1 MNQPEQPW
9 QPGPNDLPFTTH
21 LINPHGDRRLGFM
34 MSKAG
39 TTGCGSARPPSGS
52 TPATPSIN
60 QIISYALIWV
70 RNHPDD
76 PRGYELIDEVAAGA
90 KGIVMH
96 FAQAAQATSQG

>member
-1 MNQPEQPW
+1 M
-9 QPGPNDLPFTTH
+9 
-21 LINPHGDRRLGFM
+21 
-34 MSKAG
+34 
-39 TTGCGSARPPSGS
+39 
-52 TPATPSIN
+52 
-60 QIISYALIWV
+60 IWV